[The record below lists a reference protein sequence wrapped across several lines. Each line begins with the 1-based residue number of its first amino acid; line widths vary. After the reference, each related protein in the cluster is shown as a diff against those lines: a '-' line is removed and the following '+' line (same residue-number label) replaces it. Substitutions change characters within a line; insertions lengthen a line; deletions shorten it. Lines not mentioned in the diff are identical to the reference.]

1 MSDTFRFYDNKS
13 PSHYLNKVLT
23 QLPDEH
29 RERVINFKGNY
40 NIEDPEIMLDY
51 DPVIQS
57 HGNYAFNPAS
67 GMYYFFQAPPVL
79 LPGGR
84 MLIKLHIDILMSFKQ
99 EILKLSPIITRAENL
114 RNSYLPDGD
123 MPIQANI
130 EADSVKFKSSP
141 LLTSQ
146 QFCLIVAGGV

>member
-29 RERVINFKGNY
+29 GERVINFKGNY

-57 HGNYAFNPAS
+57 KGNYAFNPSS
-67 GMYYFFQAPPVL
+67 GLYYYFQSQPVL
-79 LPGGR
+79 MPGGR
-84 MLIKLHIDILMSFKQ
+84 MFIKLHIDILMSFKQ
-99 EILKLSPIITRAENL
+99 EILNLSPIITRAENL
-114 RNSYLPDGD
+114 RNSYLPDGE

-130 EADSVKFKSSP
+130 EGDAVVFKSSP

>member
-29 RERVINFKGNY
+29 GERVINFKGDY
-40 NIEDPEIMLDY
+40 DLEDPDIILDY
-51 DPVIQS
+51 DDIIQGQ
-57 HGNYAFNPAS
+57 GNYAFNPAS

-130 EADSVKFKSSP
+130 EGDAVVFKSSP